1 MELINKNSKANK
13 SKKLKSTHSSNL
25 VVPFHSGGWYNKV
38 TIKTTE
44 KEKQNEHRQ
53 NLCRIHRK
61 GVRS

>member
-38 TIKTTE
+38 TI
-44 KEKQNEHRQ
+44 N
-53 NLCRIHRK
+53 NRK
-61 GVRS
+61 GETK